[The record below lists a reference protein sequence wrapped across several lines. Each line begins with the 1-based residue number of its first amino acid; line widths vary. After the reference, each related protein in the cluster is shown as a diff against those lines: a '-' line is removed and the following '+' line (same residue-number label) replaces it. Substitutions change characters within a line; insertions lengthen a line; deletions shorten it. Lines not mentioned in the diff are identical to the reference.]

1 MPADR
6 AGAPGPPFHI
16 PFPAAIIAACDSWH
30 EVLSMRNKIVSAH
43 DAAAVIR
50 AGDTLA
56 TSGFVGIGTPD
67 ELLAALSARFIE
79 TGEPRNLTLVFAAGQ
94 GDGKDRG
101 LNRLG
106 HDGLLKRVVGGHWGL
121 IPQVGR
127 LALENRIEAYNLP
140 QGCISHLYR
149 DIAAGKPGTLS
160 KIGLGTFVDPRLGG
174 GKINAVTSED
184 LVRLM
189 EIDGQE
195 WLFYKAFRID
205 VAFIRGTTADT
216 HGNITMEREALT
228 LDNLAMAMAA
238 RNSGGVVIAQVERI
252 AKAGSLNPRLVRV
265 PGTLVDCVVVAEPD
279 NHRQTYATAYSAAFA
294 GEIQVPLDSLKPLPL
309 DERKLI
315 ARRCA
320 MELPVEGVVNLGI
333 GMPEGVAA
341 VANEER
347 VLDLITLTAEPG
359 VVGGVPASGLDFGA
373 AYNVEALIDQNQQF
387 DFYDGGGLDLA
398 VLGMAECDAEGN
410 VNVSRF
416 GPKLAG
422 AGGFINISQ
431 TARKLLF
438 AGTFTAGGLEV
449 EARDG
454 RLRIVQEGRARKFRG
469 RVEQITFAGRRAA
482 ALGQTVL
489 YVTERCVFELTPAGL
504 RLAEVAPGI
513 DIARDILAHMDF
525 VPLVDTPALLPAC
538 LFEAGVMDL
547 RTRLLAIDL
556 TDRVTFDAARSRL
569 FLNFRHLHVR
579 RLEDVE
585 RIREAVQARCREIG
599 RRVATIVNYDGF
611 QLDPDVADAYAQMSR
626 EMEAQYYHRVSRY
639 ASGAFRRMQLERLL
653 ARAEAPTIFET
664 EQEAAA
670 FLQQTAS

>member
-1 MPADR
+1 
-6 AGAPGPPFHI
+6 
-16 PFPAAIIAACDSWH
+16 
-30 EVLSMRNKIVSAH
+30 MRNKIVSAQ
-43 DAAAVIR
+43 DAVAVIR

-67 ELLAALSARFIE
+67 ELLAALAARFVE

-94 GDGKDRG
+94 GDGKERG

-106 HDGLLKRVVGGHWGL
+106 HDGLLKRVIGGHWGL
-121 IPQVGR
+121 IPKLGQ

-149 DIAAGKPGTLS
+149 DIAAGKPGLIS
-160 KIGLGTFVDPRLGG
+160 KVGLGTFVDPRLGG
-174 GKINAVTSED
+174 GKINAITTEE
-184 LVRLM
+184 LVRVM

-252 AKAGSLNPRLVRV
+252 AKAGSLNPRLVKV
-265 PGTLVDCVVVAEPD
+265 PGTLVDCVVVADAEH
-279 NHRQTYATAYSAAFA
+279 HRQTYATAYSPAFS
-294 GEIQVPLDSLKPLPL
+294 GEIQVPLDSLQVLPL
-309 DERKLI
+309 DERKVI

-359 VVGGVPASGLDFGA
+359 VVGGVPAGGLDFGA
-373 AYNVEALIDQNQQF
+373 AYNVEAVIDQNQQF

-398 VLGMAECDAEGN
+398 VLGMAECDAAGN
-410 VNVSRF
+410 INVSRF
-416 GPKLAG
+416 GPRLAG

-431 TARKLLF
+431 NARKLLF
-438 AGTFTAGGLEV
+438 AGTFTAGGLEI
-449 EARDG
+449 EAANG
-454 RLRIVQEGRARKFRG
+454 RLRIVQEGRARKFRAS
-469 RVEQITFAGRRAA
+469 VEQITFAGRRAA
-482 ALGQTVL
+482 ALGQPVL
-489 YVTERCVFELTPAGL
+489 YITERCVFELTPQGL

-513 DIARDILAHMDF
+513 DIDRDILAQMDF
-525 VPLVDTPALLPAC
+525 EPLVDRPALMPGC
-538 LFEAGVMDL
+538 LFEAGPMDL
-547 RTRLLAIDL
+547 RARLLDFDL
-556 TDRVTFDAARSRL
+556 GPRITYDAAQGLL
-569 FLNFRHLHVR
+569 FLNLSYLHVR
-579 RLEDVE
+579 RSEDIE
-585 RIREAVQARCREIG
+585 RIRVAVQSRCQAIG
-599 RRVATIVNYDGF
+599 QRVATIVNYDGF
-611 QLDPDVADAYAQMSR
+611 QVDHDMAESYAQMTR
-626 EMEAQYYHRVSRY
+626 EMEAQYYSKVSRY

-653 ARAEAPTIFET
+653 AREETPPIFET
-664 EQEAAA
+664 EQQAEAY
-670 FLQQTAS
+670 LQQTPR

>member
-1 MPADR
+1 
-6 AGAPGPPFHI
+6 
-16 PFPAAIIAACDSWH
+16 
-30 EVLSMRNKIVSAH
+30 MRNKIVSAH

-279 NHRQTYATAYSAAFA
+279 NHRQTYATAYSPAFA

-556 TDRVTFDAARSRL
+556 TDRVTYDAARNRL

-639 ASGAFRRMQLERLL
+639 ASGAFRSMQLERLL